1 MTGKG
6 KYPLDDLVEVMAT
19 LRGNGGCP
27 WDREQN
33 HDSIKKYLVE
43 ETYEVIETIDEKN
56 MHKLC
61 EELGDLLLQIVF
73 HAQMA
78 SEKGVFNVND
88 VIKGVVEKM
97 IRRHPHVFAEGHAEN
112 SEQVLEKWE
121 EIKAEE
127 HDRPKRLLD
136 VPLGLPALHRAQKI
150 QEKAARVG
158 FDWPNIEGAWE
169 KITEEMAELQESIN
183 IGKGEKE
190 ELGDLLFAVVN
201 VARFLH
207 VDAEEAMRETVDKF
221 TKRFSYIEDY
231 AKAADRDL
239 KELSLNEMDQLWNE
253 AKINL
258 F

>member
-1 MTGKG
+1 MSKD
-6 KYPLDDLVEVMAT
+6 KYPLDDLVQVMAT
-19 LRGNGGCP
+19 LRGEGGCP

-43 ETYEVIETIDEKN
+43 ETYEVIEAIEEKN

-61 EELGDLLLQIVF
+61 DELGDLLLQIVF

-78 SEKGVFNVND
+78 SEKGDFDINN
-88 VIKGVVEKM
+88 VIKGVTEKM
-97 IRRHPHVFAEGHAEN
+97 IRRHPHVFAGGHAEN
-112 SEQVLEKWE
+112 SEEVLVKWE

-127 HDRPKRLLD
+127 QNRPKRLLE
-136 VPLGLPALHRAQKI
+136 VPRGLPALHRAQKI

-158 FDWPNIEGAWE
+158 FDWPSMEGAWE
-169 KITEEMAELQESIN
+169 KITEEMVELQKAIKT
-183 IGKGEKE
+183 GTGEKE

-207 VDAEEAMRETVDKF
+207 VDAEEALRETMDKF
-221 TKRFSYIEDY
+221 NKRFSYIEDH
-231 AKAADRDL
+231 AKVVGRDI
-239 KELSLNEMDQLWNE
+239 KDLSLTEMDQLWDE
-253 AKINL
+253 AKENL